1 MGRNLLFDSWKS
13 MQSVT
18 EYRLIPYYFS
28 ILVRNKHMPQE
39 KVEYVAKT
47 FYGIL
52 FTIISL
58 YLLFLL
64 PGIYR

>member
-1 MGRNLLFDSWKS
+1 

-58 YLLFLL
+58 YLLILL
-64 PGIYR
+64 PGIYL